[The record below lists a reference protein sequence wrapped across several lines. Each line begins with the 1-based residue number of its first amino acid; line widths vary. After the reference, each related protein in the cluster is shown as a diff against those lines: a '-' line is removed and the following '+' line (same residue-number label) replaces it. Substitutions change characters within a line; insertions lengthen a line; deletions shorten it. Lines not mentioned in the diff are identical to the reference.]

1 MTPPPSEDANVLP
14 SAGPVI
20 SLLSKLAEDIRSPVV
35 FSLLIMNFST
45 TAWLAYDHVS
55 KSDVS
60 IIKTQSAGIQYSL
73 QHYQIENRIGYL
85 QDKIFNLNE
94 RIAADKTDNPEVHEV
109 YRERMNDLTG
119 QEAGLNRDM
128 NLLEHQ
134 QR

>member
-1 MTPPPSEDANVLP
+1 LGSNQ
-14 SAGPVI
+14 
-20 SLLSKLAEDIRSPVV
+20 
-35 FSLLIMNFST
+35 
-45 TAWLAYDHVS
+45 WLAYDHVS